1 MRNRLNEEINRFKE
15 IISVV
20 NSLNEATNDGVD
32 FVKITG
38 QVIDKLEGGYYHP
51 DMRYRLPGDWSKYGR
66 SGETMF
72 GIDRLRGGSINETPA
87 GKEFW
92 GIIDNVNAK
101 NTWKW
106 NYKGGQLGER
116 LKVLVAQMMKPQYD
130 SYCKS
135 YLTPEA
141 LKIVNSSK
149 ALTFN
154 FIYATWNGPG
164 WFKKFATRFNEDV
177 KSGLGAKDL
186 TRNVINY
193 RKESGNRIIV
203 DTGKRLED
211 ILPSIDNMNFT
222 PSDAADTSIATKTTS
237 NTNVG
242 TTSQTEEPG
251 FISTLYNKFLDSQ
264 KASNKA

>member
-1 MRNRLNEEINRFKE
+1 MRNRLNEEINRFKD
-15 IISVV
+15 II
-20 NSLNEATNDGVD
+20 NNINTLNEDVNNVD

-51 DMRYRLPGDWSKYGR
+51 DMRYRLPGDWSKYGA

-72 GIDRLRGGSINETPA
+72 GIDRLKGGTINQTPA

-92 GIIDNVNAK
+92 SIIDNANAK

-130 SYCKS
+130 SYCRL

-154 FIYATWNGPG
+154 FIYATWNGSG
-164 WFKKFATRFNEDV
+164 WFQKFAARFNEDV
-177 KSGLGAKDL
+177 KNGLSIKDL
-186 TRNVINY
+186 IKNVIKY

-203 DTGKRLED
+203 DTGKRLEN
-211 ILPSIDNMNFT
+211 ILPSIEGMTFDATDNSET
-222 PSDAADTSIATKTTS
+222 TISDTDTKS
-237 NTNVG
+237 G
-242 TTSQTEEPG
+242 YG
-251 FISTLYNKFLDSQ
+251 FKDLFNIVTAFNKGIG
-264 KASNKA
+264 KA

>member
-1 MRNRLNEEINRFKE
+1 MKNRLNEEINRFKS
-15 IISVV
+15 IVKVV
-20 NSLNEATNDGVD
+20 DYLNESNNENVD

-72 GIDRLRGGSINETPA
+72 GIDRLRGGSINDTPA

-92 GIIDNVNAK
+92 GIIDNANAK

-130 SYCKS
+130 SYCRL

-164 WFKKFATRFNEDV
+164 WFKKFAARFNEDV
-177 KSGLGAKDL
+177 KNNLGIKDL
-186 TRNVINY
+186 VKNVIKY

-211 ILPSIDNMNFT
+211 ILPSIEGMTFDATDNSETNI
-222 PSDAADTSIATKTTS
+222 ADTKSGGGSFKDLFNIATA
-237 NTNVG
+237 
-242 TTSQTEEPG
+242 
-251 FISTLYNKFLDSQ
+251 FNKGIG
-264 KASNKA
+264 KA

>member
-1 MRNRLNEEINRFKE
+1 MRNRLNEEINRFKN
-15 IISVV
+15 IITVV
-20 NSLNEATNDGVD
+20 NSLNENTTNGVD

-72 GIDRLRGGSINETPA
+72 GIDRLRGGTINDTPA

-92 GIIDNVNAK
+92 SIIDNANAK

-130 SYCKS
+130 SYCRS

-164 WFKKFATRFNEDV
+164 WFKQFAAKFNEDV
-177 KSGLGAKDL
+177 KNGLGVKDL
-186 TRNVINY
+186 IKNVIKY

-203 DTGKRLED
+203 DTGKRLET
-211 ILPSIDNMNFT
+211 ILPSIEGMTFDATDNSETNIASTKSGDGSFK
-222 PSDAADTSIATKTTS
+222 DLFNIATA
-237 NTNVG
+237 
-242 TTSQTEEPG
+242 
-251 FISTLYNKFLDSQ
+251 FNKGIG
-264 KASNKA
+264 KA

>member
-1 MRNRLNEEINRFKE
+1 MRNRLNEEINRFKD
-15 IISVV
+15 IISVI

-32 FVKITG
+32 FIKRTG

-72 GIDRLRGGSINETPA
+72 GIDRLRGGTINDTPA

-92 GIIDNVNAK
+92 SIIDNTNAK

-130 SYCKS
+130 SYCRL

-141 LKIVNSSK
+141 LKVVNSSK

-164 WFKKFATRFNEDV
+164 WFKKFAARFNEDV
-177 KSGLGAKDL
+177 KNGLGVNDL
-186 TRNVINY
+186 IKNVIKY

-211 ILPSIDNMNFT
+211 ILPSIDNFNS
-222 PSDAADTSIATKTTS
+222 PAVADASIATNTTS
-237 NTNVG
+237 NAPE
-242 TTSQTEEPG
+242 S
-251 FISTLYNKFLDSQ
+251 FISTLYKKFFDSQ
-264 KASNKA
+264 KASNNA

>member
-1 MRNRLNEEINRFKE
+1 MRNRLNEEINRFKD
-15 IISVV
+15 II
-20 NSLNEATNDGVD
+20 NNINTLNEDVNNVD

-51 DMRYRLPGDWSKYGR
+51 DMRYRLPGDWSKYGA

-72 GIDRLRGGSINETPA
+72 GIDRLKGGTINQTPA

-92 GIIDNVNAK
+92 SIIDNANAK

-130 SYCKS
+130 SYCRL

-154 FIYATWNGPG
+154 FIYATWNGSG
-164 WFKKFATRFNEDV
+164 WFQKFAARFNEDV
-177 KSGLGAKDL
+177 KNGLSIKDL
-186 TRNVINY
+186 IKNTKITSNNSIASLIVRTNTLFPAIIFNLSNDHTRSNFYILSFINSALVVRLAFKDIRI
-193 RKESGNRIIV
+193 RKELFV
-203 DTGKRLED
+203 LVLK
-211 ILPSIDNMNFT
+211 ILRN
-222 PSDAADTSIATKTTS
+222 
-237 NTNVG
+237 
-242 TTSQTEEPG
+242 SQ
-251 FISTLYNKFLDSQ
+251 YH
-264 KASNKA
+264 